1 MNILFT
7 SKCRAIFLLL
17 LCCLFGLK
25 LTASAATG
33 RMVCDTD
40 TTAKKKVNRQQLVL
54 TDTTLVLK
62 AGSTILRN
70 ADTILII
77 NGVPTKLSKKSPDIK
92 PDPGINMD
100 GGAKADSLAKGFSVA
115 PASKIS
121 TIVQPTE
128 GTIQVKNNPN
138 DQPTNTTIVAPPTDG
153 VIQVRGGGAQG
164 QVTTVAAPGGKVPAS
179 IPGNAGSNSATSPI
193 QDNKANTNGDNSA
206 SPSTNGVTNPAQDN
220 AAGSA
225 AAAITKPDTTAN
237 KSDAGNVN
245 PTSGTPT
252 SGEIQVKDPNAA
264 GNAGNGQANVMKD
277 TATIIKRDTTTI
289 LKKDTTTIIKR
300 DTTTILQRDTVTIIK
315 KDTVTV
321 TKRDTLS
328 SATPTAQEDTTD
340 YSQVKAKNY
349 YLQIGGAGLAISA
362 NYDSRFGA
370 ERNGFGYTVGI
381 GGFSS
386 EGNSVITVPFQI
398 NYLMGEH
405 SSMLQV
411 GGGATFLHSTGNN
424 TGKTWSFDKITGF
437 VATGSF
443 GYRYQPEH
451 KGISFKVE
459 FVPILYD
466 EGIIPAGGI
475 SIGYTFK

>member
-1 MNILFT
+1 MNIVFT
-7 SKCRAIFLLL
+7 SKGRVIILMLLL
-17 LCCLFGLK
+17 SLFGLK
-25 LTASAATG
+25 LTASASARI

-40 TTAKKKVNRQQLVL
+40 TTAKKKANKQVL
-54 TDTTLVLK
+54 TSDTTLVIK
-62 AGSTILRN
+62 GGATILRN

-77 NGVPTKLSKKSPDIK
+77 NGVPTKISKASPNVK
-92 PDPGINMD
+92 PDLGINMD
-100 GGAKADSLAKGFSVA
+100 GGAKADSVAKGFQVA
-115 PASKIS
+115 PASKIR
-121 TIVQPTE
+121 TIYTPTE
-128 GTIQVKNNPN
+128 GTIQVKNNPG

-153 VIQVRGGGAQG
+153 VIQVRGNGNQG
-164 QVTTVAAPGGKVPAS
+164 QVTTVPAPGGKVPAV
-179 IPGNAGSNSATSPI
+179 IPVPGNGAAGNA
-193 QDNKANTNGDNSA
+193 
-206 SPSTNGVTNPAQDN
+206 NPAQDG
-220 AAGSA
+220 AQGVS
-225 AAAITKPDTTAN
+225 KPDAGKAN
-237 KSDAGNVN
+237 PS
-245 PTSGTPT
+245 SGDVTN
-252 SGEIQVKDPNAA
+252 GEIQVGDQNAA
-264 GNAGNGQANVMKD
+264 GNAKNGNNGKVIEKHY
-277 TATIIKRDTTTI
+277 TTTILKRDTTTI

-315 KDTVTV
+315 KDTITI
-321 TKRDTLS
+321 TKRDTIGS
-328 SATPTAQEDTTD
+328 SAQTAEQDTTD
-340 YSQVKAKNY
+340 YSQIKAKNY

-362 NYDSRFGA
+362 NYDARFNA
-370 ERNGFGYTVGI
+370 ERNGWGYTIGI

-398 NYLMGEH
+398 NYLIGEH

-411 GGGATFLHSTGNN
+411 GGGATFLRSTGNN

-459 FVPILYD
+459 FVPIMYD

>member
-1 MNILFT
+1 MNIFFT
-7 SKCRAIFLLL
+7 SKGRVIILMLLVSL
-17 LCCLFGLK
+17 LGLK
-25 LTASAATG
+25 LTASASARI

-40 TTAKKKVNRQQLVL
+40 TTAKKKSNKQVL
-54 TDTTLVLK
+54 TSDTTLVIK
-62 AGSTILRN
+62 GGATILRN

-77 NGVPTKLSKKSPDIK
+77 NGVPTKISKASPQVK

-100 GGAKADSLAKGFSVA
+100 GGAKADSVAKGFQVA
-115 PASKIS
+115 PASKIR
-121 TIVQPTE
+121 TIYTPTE
-128 GTIQVKNNPN
+128 GTIQVKNNPG

-153 VIQVRGGGAQG
+153 VIQVRGGGNQG
-164 QVTTVAAPGGKVPAS
+164 QVTTVPAPGGKVPAVIPTPGAGAAGNAS
-179 IPGNAGSNSATSPI
+179 PGNATPGQDATAG
-193 QDNKANTNGDNSA
+193 DKNNAGNANPA
-206 SPSTNGVTNPAQDN
+206 SGTVTN
-220 AAGSA
+220 
-225 AAAITKPDTTAN
+225 
-237 KSDAGNVN
+237 
-245 PTSGTPT
+245 
-252 SGEIQVKDPNAA
+252 GEIQVGDQNAA
-264 GNAGNGQANVMKD
+264 GNAANGKTKHD
-277 TATIIKRDTTTI
+277 TTTVLKHDTTTI

-315 KDTVTV
+315 KDTVTI
-321 TKRDTLS
+321 TKRDTIGGGQ
-328 SATPTAQEDTTD
+328 TAEQDTTD
-340 YSQVKAKNY
+340 YSQIKAKNY

-362 NYDSRFGA
+362 NYDARFNA
-370 ERNGFGYTVGI
+370 ERNGWGYTVGI
-381 GGFSS
+381 GGFSQ

-424 TGKTWSFDKITGF
+424 TGKTWSFDRITGF
-437 VATGSF
+437 VATGSV

-451 KGISFKVE
+451 KGISFKIE

>member
-1 MNILFT
+1 MNILST
-7 SKCRAIFLLL
+7 SKGRVIILLL
-17 LCCLFGLK
+17 LVSLFGLR
-25 LTASAATG
+25 LTASASTRM

-40 TTAKKKVNRQQLVL
+40 TTAKKKANKQVL
-54 TDTTLVLK
+54 SNDTTLVIK
-62 AGSTILRN
+62 GGSTILRN

-77 NGVPTKLSKKSPDIK
+77 NGVPTKISKASPQVK

-100 GGAKADSLAKGFSVA
+100 GGAKADSIAKGFQVA
-115 PASKIS
+115 PASKIR
-121 TIVQPTE
+121 TIYTPTE
-128 GTIQVKNNPN
+128 GTIQVKNNPG

-153 VIQVRGGGAQG
+153 VIQVRGGGNQG
-164 QVTTVAAPGGKVPAS
+164 QVSSVPAPGGKVPAV
-179 IPGNAGSNSATSPI
+179 IPTPGAGAAGNATSGNASPG
-193 QDNKANTNGDNSA
+193 QDTTSGKANPA
-206 SPSTNGVTNPAQDN
+206 SGTVTN
-220 AAGSA
+220 
-225 AAAITKPDTTAN
+225 
-237 KSDAGNVN
+237 
-245 PTSGTPT
+245 
-252 SGEIQVKDPNAA
+252 GEIQVGDQNAA
-264 GNAGNGQANVMKD
+264 GNAKNGANGKVVEKH
-277 TATIIKRDTTTI
+277 DTTTVLTHDTTTL

-315 KDTVTV
+315 KDTVTI
-321 TKRDTLS
+321 TKRDTIGGGQ
-328 SATPTAQEDTTD
+328 TAEQDTTD
-340 YSQVKAKNY
+340 YSQIKAKNY

-362 NYDSRFGA
+362 NYDARFNA
-370 ERNGFGYTVGI
+370 ERNGFGYTIGI

-386 EGNSVITVPFQI
+386 EGNSVITIPFQI
-398 NYLMGEH
+398 NYLIGEH

-424 TGKTWSFDKITGF
+424 TGKTWSFDRITGF

-443 GYRYQPEH
+443 GYRYQPEQ

>member
-1 MNILFT
+1 MNIFT
-7 SKCRAIFLLL
+7 SKGRVIILMLLVS
-17 LCCLFGLK
+17 LFGLR
-25 LTASAATG
+25 LTASASARM

-40 TTAKKKVNRQQLVL
+40 TTAKKKSNKQVL
-54 TDTTLVLK
+54 TSDTTLVIK
-62 AGSTILRN
+62 GGATILRN

-77 NGVPTKLSKKSPDIK
+77 NGVPTKISKASPQVK

-100 GGAKADSLAKGFSVA
+100 GGAKADSVAKGFQVA
-115 PASKIS
+115 PASKIR
-121 TIVQPTE
+121 TIYTPTE
-128 GTIQVKNNPN
+128 GTIQVKNNPG

-153 VIQVRGGGAQG
+153 VIQVRGGGNQG
-164 QVTTVAAPGGKVPAS
+164 QVSTVTAPGGKAPAVIPVPGAGAAGNAPGQDTTPGNPNNAGKANPAS
-179 IPGNAGSNSATSPI
+179 T
-193 QDNKANTNGDNSA
+193 D
-206 SPSTNGVTNPAQDN
+206 VTN
-220 AAGSA
+220 
-225 AAAITKPDTTAN
+225 
-237 KSDAGNVN
+237 
-245 PTSGTPT
+245 
-252 SGEIQVKDPNAA
+252 GEIQVGDQNAA
-264 GNAGNGQANVMKD
+264 GNAKNGGNGKVTEKHD
-277 TATIIKRDTTTI
+277 TTTVLTHDTTTI

-315 KDTVTV
+315 KDTVTI
-321 TKRDTLS
+321 TKRDTIGGGQ
-328 SATPTAQEDTTD
+328 TAEQDTTD
-340 YSQVKAKNY
+340 YSQIKAKSY

-362 NYDSRFGA
+362 NYDSRFNA
-370 ERNGFGYTVGI
+370 ERNGWGYTVGI

-398 NYLMGEH
+398 NYLIGEH

-411 GGGATFLHSTGNN
+411 GGGATFLRSTGNN
-424 TGKTWSFDKITGF
+424 TGKTWSFDRITGF

-443 GYRYQPEH
+443 GYRYQPEQ

>member
-7 SKCRAIFLLL
+7 SKGRVIFLVLL
-17 LCCLFGLK
+17 GCLFGLQPK
-25 LTASAATG
+25 ASATG
-33 RMVCDTD
+33 RRMVCDTD
-40 TTAKKKVNRQQLVL
+40 TIAKKKSNKQLVL

-77 NGVPTKLSKKSPDIK
+77 NGVPTKLSKSAPNVK

-100 GGAKADSLAKGFSVA
+100 GGAKADSIAKGFSVA

-138 DQPTNTTIVAPPTDG
+138 EQPTNTTIVAPPTDG
-153 VIQVRGGGAQG
+153 VIQVRGGGNQG
-164 QVTTVAAPGGKVPAS
+164 QVTSMPASGGKVVNPV
-179 IPGNAGSNSATSPI
+179 PNSATSPAATTDTSASKQNNPSNPPANNPT
-193 QDNKANTNGDNSA
+193 QDNTG
-206 SPSTNGVTNPAQDN
+206 QN
-220 AAGSA
+220 AAPA
-225 AAAITKPDTTAN
+225 VTKPDTASNKTESGSAN
-237 KSDAGNVN
+237 PSSA
-245 PTSGTPT
+245 TPT
-252 SGEIQVKDPNAA
+252 SGEIQVKDSTAA
-264 GNAGNGQANVMKD
+264 GNAANGGNGKVVV
-277 TATIIKRDTTTI
+277 KRDTTTI

-315 KDTVTV
+315 KDTVTI
-321 TKRDTLS
+321 TKKDTISS
-328 SATPTAQEDTTD
+328 SAQAAEQDTTD
-340 YSQVKAKNY
+340 YSQIKAKNY
-349 YLQIGGAGLAISA
+349 YLQIGGAGLAISV
-362 NYDSRFGA
+362 NYDARFNA
-370 ERNGFGYTVGI
+370 ERNGWGYTVGI

-398 NYLMGEH
+398 NYLIGEH

-424 TGKTWSFDKITGF
+424 TGKTWSFDRITGF

-451 KGISFKVE
+451 KGISFKIE
-459 FVPILYD
+459 FTPILYD

>member
-1 MNILFT
+1 MDIVST
-7 SKCRAIFLLL
+7 SKGRVIILLL
-17 LCCLFGLK
+17 LVSLFGLR
-25 LTASAATG
+25 LTASASARM

-40 TTAKKKVNRQQLVL
+40 TTAKKKANKKQVL
-54 TDTTLVLK
+54 TTDTTLVIK
-62 AGSTILRN
+62 GGSTILRN

-77 NGVPTKLSKKSPDIK
+77 NGVPMKISKASPNVK

-100 GGAKADSLAKGFSVA
+100 GGAKADSVAKGFQVA
-115 PASKIS
+115 PASKIR
-121 TIVQPTE
+121 TIYTPTE

-153 VIQVRGGGAQG
+153 VIQVRAGGNQG
-164 QVTTVAAPGGKVPAS
+164 QVTAVPAPGGKVPAVIP
-179 IPGNAGSNSATSPI
+179 IPGNGSAGNA
-193 QDNKANTNGDNSA
+193 
-206 SPSTNGVTNPAQDN
+206 NPAQDATQGNKN
-220 AAGSA
+220 AG
-225 AAAITKPDTTAN
+225 KAN
-237 KSDAGNVN
+237 PSSTDVTN
-245 PTSGTPT
+245 
-252 SGEIQVKDPNAA
+252 GEIQVGDQNAA
-264 GNAGNGQANVMKD
+264 GNAKNGGNGKIVEKHD
-277 TATIIKRDTTTI
+277 TTTLLKHDTTTIFKKDTTTI
-289 LKKDTTTIIKR
+289 LRKDTTTIIKR
-300 DTTTILQRDTVTIIK
+300 DTTTILQKDTITIIK
-315 KDTVTV
+315 RDTITIN
-321 TKRDTLS
+321 KRDTIG
-328 SATPTAQEDTTD
+328 SAAQAAEQDTTD
-340 YSQVKAKNY
+340 FSQVKAKNY

-362 NYDSRFGA
+362 NYDARFNA

-386 EGNSVITVPFQI
+386 QGNSVITIPFQI
-398 NYLMGEH
+398 NYLIGEH

-443 GYRYQPEH
+443 GYRYQPEQ

>member
-7 SKCRAIFLLL
+7 SKVRVIILLL
-17 LCCLFGLK
+17 LVSLFGLR
-25 LTASAATG
+25 LTASAASR

-40 TTAKKKVNRQQLVL
+40 TTAKKKANKRVL
-54 TDTTLVLK
+54 TTDTTLVIK
-62 AGSTILRN
+62 GGATILRN

-77 NGVPTKLSKKSPDIK
+77 NGVPTKISKASPNVK

-100 GGAKADSLAKGFSVA
+100 GGAKADSVAKGFQVA
-115 PASKIS
+115 PASKIR
-121 TIVQPTE
+121 TIYTPTE
-128 GTIQVKNNPN
+128 GTIQVKNNPG

-153 VIQVRGGGAQG
+153 VIQVRGGGNQG
-164 QVTTVAAPGGKVPAS
+164 QVTTVPAPGGKVPTV
-179 IPGNAGSNSATSPI
+179 IPGIAPANGAGNANPA
-193 QDNKANTNGDNSA
+193 K
-206 SPSTNGVTNPAQDN
+206 TNPAPD
-220 AAGSA
+220 AASDVS
-225 AAAITKPDTTAN
+225 KPN
-237 KSDAGNVN
+237 AGNVTN
-245 PTSGTPT
+245 
-252 SGEIQVKDPNAA
+252 GEIQVGDQNAA
-264 GNAGNGQANVMKD
+264 GNGGNGKVVIKRD
-277 TATIIKRDTTTI
+277 TTTILKRDTTTI

-315 KDTVTV
+315 KDTITI
-321 TKRDTLS
+321 TKRDTIGS
-328 SATPTAQEDTTD
+328 SAQTAEQDTTD
-340 YSQVKAKNY
+340 YSQIKAKNY

-362 NYDSRFGA
+362 NYDARFNA
-370 ERNGFGYTVGI
+370 ERNGWGYTIGI
-381 GGFSS
+381 GGFAA
-386 EGNSVITVPFQI
+386 EGNSVITIPFQI
-398 NYLMGEH
+398 NYLIGEH

-411 GGGATFLHSTGNN
+411 GGGATFLRSTGNN

-459 FVPILYD
+459 FVPIMYD

>member
-1 MNILFT
+1 MNIFFT
-7 SKCRAIFLLL
+7 SKGRVIILMLLVSL
-17 LCCLFGLK
+17 LGLK
-25 LTASAATG
+25 LTASASARI

-40 TTAKKKVNRQQLVL
+40 TTAKKKSNKQVL
-54 TDTTLVLK
+54 TSDTTLVIK
-62 AGSTILRN
+62 GGATILRN

-77 NGVPTKLSKKSPDIK
+77 NGVPTKISKASPQVK

-100 GGAKADSLAKGFSVA
+100 GGAKADSVAKGFQVA
-115 PASKIS
+115 PASKIR
-121 TIVQPTE
+121 TIYTPTE
-128 GTIQVKNNPN
+128 GTIQVKNNPG

-153 VIQVRGGGAQG
+153 VIQVRGGGNQG
-164 QVTTVAAPGGKVPAS
+164 QVTTVPAPGGKVPAVIPTPGAGAAGNAS
-179 IPGNAGSNSATSPI
+179 PGNATPGQDATAG
-193 QDNKANTNGDNSA
+193 DKNNAGNANPA
-206 SPSTNGVTNPAQDN
+206 SGTVTN
-220 AAGSA
+220 
-225 AAAITKPDTTAN
+225 
-237 KSDAGNVN
+237 
-245 PTSGTPT
+245 
-252 SGEIQVKDPNAA
+252 GEIQVGDQNAA
-264 GNAGNGQANVMKD
+264 GNAGNGANGKTKHD
-277 TATIIKRDTTTI
+277 TTTVLKHDTTTI

-315 KDTVTV
+315 KDTVTI
-321 TKRDTLS
+321 TKRDTIGGGQ
-328 SATPTAQEDTTD
+328 TAEQDTTD
-340 YSQVKAKNY
+340 YSQIKAKNY

-362 NYDSRFGA
+362 NYDARFNA
-370 ERNGFGYTVGI
+370 ERNGWGYTVGI
-381 GGFSS
+381 GGFSQ

-424 TGKTWSFDKITGF
+424 TGKTWSFDRITGF
-437 VATGSF
+437 VATGSV

-451 KGISFKVE
+451 KGISFKIE